1 MRQSEFF
8 TPYRASAKRKTVEIK
23 YLKRMMKY
31 RHEREQSEPAGDYI
45 APARRR
51 TVEIII
57 EANDAVWVCNRGNLS
72 PPVPT

>member
-1 MRQSEFF
+1 LIQ
-8 TPYRASAKRKTVEIK
+8 YRN
-23 YLKRMMKY
+23 
-31 RHEREQSEPAGDYI
+31 EREQSEPAGDYI

-72 PPVPT
+72 PPEQPTEPLQSEGL